1 MLAIANTSEGSE
13 ELNLSIFEAEL
24 LPDVVLAATDSED
37 KELQHNA
44 LRGLG
49 NFLRCLTTSLS
60 YPCAHCSACATD
72 VEGTRLCL
80 I

>member
-1 MLAIANTSEGSE
+1 MLALANTSEGSE

-24 LPDVVLAATDSED
+24 LPDVVLAATDAED
-37 KELQHNA
+37 KELEQNA

-49 NFLRCLTTSLS
+49 NFLRCLTALPSC
-60 YPCAHCSACATD
+60 PRAHRGACATD
-72 VEGTRLCL
+72 AEGTRLCL